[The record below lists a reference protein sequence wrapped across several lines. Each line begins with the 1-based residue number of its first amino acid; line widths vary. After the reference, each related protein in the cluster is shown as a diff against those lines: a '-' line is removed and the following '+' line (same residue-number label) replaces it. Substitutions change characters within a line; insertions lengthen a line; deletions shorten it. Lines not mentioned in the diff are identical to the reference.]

1 MNIAKFSINRPIF
14 ITSLVILMLA
24 SGYISMKR
32 IGVDLFPDVNIPVVV
47 VQTIYPGAG
56 PEEVEEQ
63 ISRRLEDE
71 ISSIGGLKRVSS
83 NNYDSLSIVIAE
95 FNLSTD
101 IKYAEQQVRNHTDR
115 IRNDFPDEAKE
126 PVVTRIDP
134 ADSPISR
141 IAVFADLPPAD
152 LYDLADQTIKT
163 DLSRV
168 EDVGQVSILGGT
180 KREIQIQLDR
190 KKLNEYKISALQ
202 VASSLRNSGK
212 NIPVG
217 NVEKRELDLSHR
229 LDGEFKDLNDIAT
242 TLISFT
248 GDISS
253 GVQVKDLGQVVDT
266 VKDVETLGFLYAPVD
281 AVNPKSE
288 TFIQKIKGWFG
299 AKKEVETVSQR
310 RPALF
315 IDVFKR
321 SGANTVAVAD
331 GITKRIKYLNSELS
345 KTPGHPTIFMVR
357 DGAHPIR
364 LNIADVSE
372 AIILGII
379 FAVIVVY
386 FFLGNIRSTIIT
398 GVALPN
404 SLLGAFI
411 IMYAMGFTINLM
423 SLLALSL
430 AVGLLIDDAIVVRE
444 NIFRKLEEGYPVK
457 EASEKGTLEVMMA
470 VIATTLTVISVFLP
484 VGFLSGI
491 VGQFFRQFAFTVV
504 FAMMISLFDG
514 LTVAPMLS
522 AYFSGNL
529 HAKRSKAVQLFDR
542 YQDWQDR
549 LYEKVL
555 RISIANPIKIIGLS
569 FAVLIISLFVGV
581 FFVKKTFMPTGDQGE
596 FMVSIEL
603 PPGTSIHTTANQ
615 AFEIEQELRKIPAV
629 ELIATVVGST
639 QGEKNKAVLGIKLT
653 PFANR
658 TVTTSDV
665 KASVRKLMT
674 DQFQDT
680 NPRVND
686 YSVIGGVN
694 YPFNLNIAG
703 HDLKVIEEYA
713 QELVKKMRS
722 IPDLADVD
730 TSSRPG
736 KPDFRIRIDADKA
749 KKTGV
754 NPSLAGLELR
764 YQVAGEEVAIFN
776 DHGIQ
781 YDVTV
786 RAKPEQ
792 RSIQDAFNDLTVP
805 NMQYRQI
812 PLKAIATGKMD
823 ASSAVI
829 FRQDRGR
836 VVQITANLSPKG
848 ALASATQATEKI
860 IKENPP
866 PAGVSY
872 RFVGQ
877 SEDMKELVENIVLAL
892 GLAILLI
899 YLTLSSLYESFIT
912 PLTILVAIPPALSG
926 AFFGLALTGKTLDIF
941 SMIGIIMLVGLVV
954 KNSILLVDH
963 AMQSIHA
970 GEDRETS
977 IYNAGVARLRPILMT
992 TIAMIAGILPVALGF
1007 GEVSKFRSSM
1017 GIAIIGGLII
1027 STMITLVV
1035 VPAIFEY
1042 IDRLRVFIESRIG
1055 HSADVNLNANLHET
1069 EINYTHNA
1077 SFSENSNFIEPTA
1090 KAKKPRKSK

>member
-14 ITSLVILMLA
+14 ITSLVLLMLV

-63 ISRRLEDE
+63 ISRKLEDE
-71 ISSIGGLKRVSS
+71 LSSIGGLKRVSS
-83 NNYDSLSIVIAE
+83 YNYDSLSMVVAE

-141 IAVFADLPPAD
+141 VAVFADLSAAD

-163 DLSRV
+163 ELSRV
-168 EDVGQVSILGGT
+168 DDVGQVDILGGT
-180 KREIQIQLDR
+180 QREIQIQLDR

-229 LDGEFKDLNDIAT
+229 LDGEFKNLNDIGT

-266 VKDVETLGFLYAPVD
+266 VKDVETLGFLYAPVEV
-281 AVNPKSE
+281 ANPDSE
-288 TFIQKIKGWFG
+288 GLLQKIKGWFSSK
-299 AKKEVETVSQR
+299 AKTETTSKR

-315 IDVFKR
+315 IDVYKR

-331 GITKRIKYLNSELS
+331 GITKRIDYLNSMLAKE
-345 KTPGHPTIFMVR
+345 PGHPTLFMVR
-357 DGAHPIR
+357 DGARPIR
-364 LNIADVSE
+364 LNIDDVSE

-386 FFLGNIRSTIIT
+386 FFLGNVRSTIIT
-398 GVALPN
+398 GIALPN

-444 NIFRKLEEGYPVK
+444 NIFRKLEDGYSVK

-470 VIATTLTVISVFLP
+470 VIATTLTVVSVFLP

-522 AYFSGNL
+522 AYFSGNV
-529 HAKRSKAVQLFDR
+529 HAKRSKAVELFDQ

-549 LYEKVL
+549 MYEKIL
-555 RISIANPIKIIGLS
+555 KISIHNPIKIILLS
-569 FAVLIISLFVGV
+569 FGVLIFSLFVGV

-603 PPGTSIHTTANQ
+603 PPGTSIGTTAEQ
-615 AFEIEQELRKIPAV
+615 AFKIEEELRTNPAI
-629 ELIATVVGST
+629 ELIATVVGSA
-639 QGEKNKAVLGIKLT
+639 QGEKNKAVLGIKLI
-653 PFANR
+653 PFGNR

-665 KASVRKLMT
+665 KAAVRNLMAT
-674 DQFQDT
+674 KFQDT

-686 YSVIGGVN
+686 YSIIGGVN
-694 YPFNLNIAG
+694 YPFVLNIAG
-703 HDLKVIEEYA
+703 HDLKVTEEYA
-713 QELVKKMRS
+713 QELLAKMRL

-781 YDVTV
+781 YDVTI

-792 RSIQDAFNDLTVP
+792 RNIRDAFNELTVP

-812 PLKAIATGKMD
+812 PLKAIAAGKMD
-823 ASSAVI
+823 TSSAMI

-836 VVQITANLSPKG
+836 VIQITADLSPKG
-848 ALASATQATEKI
+848 ALTSATQATEKI
-860 IKENPP
+860 LKENPP

-926 AFFGLALTGKTLDIF
+926 AFFGLALTGKTIDIL
-941 SMIGIIMLVGLVV
+941 SMIGIIMMVGLVV
-954 KNSILLVDH
+954 
-963 AMQSIHA
+963 
-970 GEDRETS
+970 
-977 IYNAGVARLRPILMT
+977 
-992 TIAMIAGILPVALGF
+992 
-1007 GEVSKFRSSM
+1007 
-1017 GIAIIGGLII
+1017 
-1027 STMITLVV
+1027 
-1035 VPAIFEY
+1035 
-1042 IDRLRVFIESRIG
+1042 
-1055 HSADVNLNANLHET
+1055 
-1069 EINYTHNA
+1069 
-1077 SFSENSNFIEPTA
+1077 
-1090 KAKKPRKSK
+1090 